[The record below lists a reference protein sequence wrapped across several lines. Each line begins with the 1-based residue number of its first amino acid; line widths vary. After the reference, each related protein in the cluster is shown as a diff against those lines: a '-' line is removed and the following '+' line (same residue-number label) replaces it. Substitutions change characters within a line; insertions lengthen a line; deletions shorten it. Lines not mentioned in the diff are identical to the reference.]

1 MSTTDRRDFLRVLTG
16 ITASAALPQSI
27 GRALA
32 LPANH
37 RTGTIRDVEHIVIL
51 TQENRSFDH
60 YFGSLRG
67 VRGFGDPRPVAL
79 PSGKPVWHQPNGNGE
94 VLPFHPEPATGA
106 NLGLQFLRDL
116 SHGWADGHGAWN
128 GGNYDQWVKYK
139 STTTMAY
146 LTREDIP
153 FHYALADA
161 FTICDAY
168 HCSTMAPTDPNR
180 YFMWTGWVGNDGQGG
195 GPVISN
201 AEVGYDWSTF
211 PELLETAGVS
221 WKVYQD
227 AGVGLDAN
235 GFWGWTDNP
244 YIGNFG
250 DNSLLYF
257 HQYQNA
263 PAGTPLANKAKTGTN
278 ILHGG
283 TLFDQLRA
291 DVASNTLPQVSWIAA
306 PEAYSEH
313 PNWPANYG
321 AWYISQVLDA
331 LTSNP
336 EVWSKTALFINYD
349 ENDGFF
355 DHIVPPSPPQSDA
368 QGKSTV
374 NASIEIF
381 QGSADYPTTSYPIGP
396 YGLGTRVPMIV
407 VSPWSKGGFV
417 CSEVFDHTSLI
428 QFIER
433 RFGTDHSGLFEKN
446 IPAWRRA
453 VCGDLTSAFNFARPD
468 AIVVPLPGTS
478 NFAPPAAD
486 IVSGKRHP
494 SYAPAVPATQTMAVQ
509 ESGLRAA
516 RPLPYKL
523 GVDGDADFTKRA
535 FNIGFRNTGNAG
547 ACFHVRSGNTSAGPW
562 TYTVEAGKSLSDTW
576 NVAANPNGEYDLSVY
591 GPNGFLRAFKGG
603 VGAGRAN
610 LDVDARYGDDDENAG
625 LGLII
630 ANRGTAACTVSIV
643 NSYTNETMTHWLDRG
658 RSVTKNW
665 QLRTSHGWYDLVIH
679 VNTDQGFQQ
688 RLAGHIETGRESA
701 SDPGIGIV

>member
-1 MSTTDRRDFLRVLTG
+1 MTTTDRRDFLRILSG
-16 ITASAALPQSI
+16 ITAAAAVPQSI
-27 GRALA
+27 SRAMA
-32 LPANH
+32 LPANR

-67 VRGFGDPRPVAL
+67 VRGFGDPRAVVL
-79 PSGKPVWHQPNGNGE
+79 PSGKSVWHQPNGNGE
-94 VLPFHPEPATGA
+94 VLPFRPEPTGA
-106 NLGLQFLRDL
+106 NLGLQFLNDL
-116 SHGWADGHGAWN
+116 AHGWADAHGAWN
-128 GGNYDQWVKYK
+128 GGKYDQWVPYK
-139 STTTMAY
+139 TTTTMAY
-146 LTREDIP
+146 MTRDDIP

-168 HCSTMAPTDPNR
+168 HCSAMAPTDPNR
-180 YFMWTGWVGNDGQGG
+180 YYMWTGWVGNDGQGG

-201 AEVGYDWSTF
+201 AEAGYDLSSF
-211 PELLETAGVS
+211 PELLEKVGVS
-221 WKVYQD
+221 WKIYQD
-227 AGVGLDAN
+227 VGNGLDAP
-235 GFWGWTDNP
+235 GYWGWTGNP
-244 YIGNFG
+244 YIGNYG

-263 PAGTPLANKAKTGTN
+263 APGTPLYEKAKTGTN

-283 TLFDQLRA
+283 SLFDRLRA
-291 DVASNTLPQVSWIAA
+291 DVASNSLPQVSWIAA

-355 DHIVPPSPPQSDA
+355 DHIVPPSPPQSAD

-374 NASIEIF
+374 DVSIEIF
-381 QGSADYPTTSYPIGP
+381 QGSATYPTTSNPVGP
-396 YGLGTRVPMIV
+396 YGLGARVPMIV

-428 QFIER
+428 QFIEK
-433 RFGTDHSGLFEKN
+433 RFGPDHPGLFEKQ
-446 IPAWRRA
+446 ISPWRRA
-453 VCGDLTSAFNFARPD
+453 VCGDLTSAFNFAEPD
-468 AIVVPLPGTS
+468 ARVVALPSTS
-478 NFAPPAAD
+478 PFQPPAAD
-486 IVSGKRHP
+486 IQSAKKYPNYV
-494 SYAPAVPATQTMAVQ
+494 PAVPVNQTMPTQ
-509 ESGLRAA
+509 EDGLRPA
-516 RPLPYKL
+516 RPLPYEL
-523 GVDGDADFTKRA
+523 HVDGEADFSQRS

-576 NVAANPNGEYDLSVY
+576 NVGSNANGEYDLSVY

-603 VGAGRAN
+603 IGAGRAN
-610 LDVDARYGDDDENAG
+610 LDVDSRYGDEEAG
-625 LGLII
+625 LELTVT
-630 ANRGTAACTVSIV
+630 NRGTAACTVSIV
-643 NSYTNETMTHWLDRG
+643 NSYTNEAFTHWLDRG
-658 RSVTKNW
+658 KSVTKNW
-665 QLRTSHGWYDLVIH
+665 PLRRNHGWYDLVIH
-679 VNTDQGFQQ
+679 ANTDQGFQQ
-688 RLAGHIETGRESA
+688 RLAGHIETGEDSA
-701 SDPGIGIV
+701 SDPGIGTV